1 MPVIKAKKKQKK
13 KTNKAKQNKT
23 TKIKQIKFFHYAT
36 KCDLKNA
43 TVYLASLKLVV
54 NKLR

>member
-1 MPVIKAKKKQKK
+1 MPVVKAKKKKQKK
-13 KTNKAKQNKT
+13 NKAKQNKT
-23 TKIKQIKFFHYAT
+23 TKIKQTKFFHYAT